1 MTNPANILNG
11 EKLKTFHVK
20 LDTRQRCPF
29 SPFLFNTVLEDL
41 AIAIRQQKEIKSHPN
56 QKGKSKTV
64 TICG

>member
-56 QKGKSKTV
+56 
-64 TICG
+64 